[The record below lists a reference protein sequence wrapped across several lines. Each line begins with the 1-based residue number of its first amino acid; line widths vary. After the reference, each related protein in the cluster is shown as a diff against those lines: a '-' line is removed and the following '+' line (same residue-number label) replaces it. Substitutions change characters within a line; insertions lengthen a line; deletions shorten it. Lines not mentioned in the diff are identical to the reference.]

1 MVDFRQTISKWEL
14 DETLPDIRQSK
25 TLVRM
30 YGLVA
35 FDMDVKEMQKIID
48 RTNDVVCEKVNW
60 TEAWS
65 KKYPILAAYQNEV
78 GVQAYVEKLNGMLED
93 LEKQYGYGELDAFL
107 VLKDILAGVWT
118 RRKEQK

>member
-65 KKYPILAAYQNEV
+65 KKYPILATYQNEV
-78 GVQAYVEKLNGMLED
+78 EVQAYAEKLNGMLED